1 MDATLRQHSIDS
13 TSGSGCNPG
22 RHLLSSSKERDLDE
36 EQEEHCNA
44 QIVRLWS
51 IRACVLLS
59 PSDCGRACGRAR
71 VLLCLC
77 MGPQSGLDLNPE
89 TESKG
94 VRDVE
99 QALEANREPDEANAE
114 TEEEA
119 QKTRMWVASPDSED
133 EGDEGGAHY
142 MRFDK

>member
-1 MDATLRQHSIDS
+1 MDATLRRHSINS
-13 TSGSGCNPG
+13 ISESRCNPG

-36 EQEEHCNA
+36 EQEEHCNP
-44 QIVRLWS
+44 QIVHLWS

-59 PSDCGRACGRAR
+59 PNDCGRACD
-71 VLLCLC
+71 LLCLC

-133 EGDEGGAHY
+133 EGDEGGGHY